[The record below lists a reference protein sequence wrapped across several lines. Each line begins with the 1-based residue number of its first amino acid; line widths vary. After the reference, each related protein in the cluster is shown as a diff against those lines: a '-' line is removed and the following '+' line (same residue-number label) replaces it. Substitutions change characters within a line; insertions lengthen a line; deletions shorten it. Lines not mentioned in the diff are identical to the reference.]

1 MVRVKK
7 MSYGKGLEVK
17 KSDVKE
23 KERRTHI
30 GPWKLGK
37 TLGRG
42 STGRVRLA
50 KHSITGQ
57 LAAVKIVPKTI
68 CVERSKAEKGRGKSN
83 VLHGIEREIVI
94 MKLIDHP
101 NVMRLYDV
109 WENRHELYLIL
120 EYIEGGELFDYLVQK
135 GKLDESEAVGYFC
148 QIIAGVDYCHRF
160 NICHRDLKPENLLLD
175 KHRNIKIADFGM
187 AALQP
192 LDRMLETS
200 CGSPHYASP
209 EIVAGKIYHGAPSD
223 IWSCGIILFAL
234 LTGHLPFDDENVRHL
249 LLKVKAG
256 HFVMPSRIS
265 LEGKDLIRR
274 MLDVNPHTRI
284 KMADILNHPFLLKY
298 RHLDNFQDIPKS
310 PTLDELRYPVRK
322 RSEIDV
328 EILKNLQILWRDVS
342 KEVIINKLL
351 SKEQNPE
358 KTFYYLL
365 LKYREDR
372 MYYYKNYLD
381 SVDSRKSSV
390 SYISKLPLYDQKSL
404 SLYKHLKRSS
414 SQYSKSSVS
423 SSKKNIHKG
432 SNIVVNMPHKR
443 GVDFTY
449 VKKKKNSVCFEHKN
463 VSIQNGS
470 DASDPSSLFEEFA
483 AECETAFNQS
493 VISNIDWK
501 NSLSHV
507 PKIPSLKQDFQLFHI
522 HPSSVISK
530 EFGNDKM
537 APKIY
542 EENPESTDL
551 KKNHRSN
558 DLNSSEDIG
567 HFKYFIVKN
576 QPKLRVSSLPE
587 FITGKY
593 KLFDERRAVS
603 APTDSSDVTRN
614 KNKKSIFFWEK
625 RGSGISSLRMVYP
638 TAIFR
643 RISRSKGHKE
653 NKISNQKIVDSEIHQ
668 SFFAKVLNIKPSV
681 KLLKTILPFEHLY
694 QEIVNTLRR
703 WEYLGIGITNVRE
716 DIQSYIVYANISN
729 CNAMKL
735 KAIKFHVQV
744 LKEGNGSVV
753 RFFLEKGINSSFQ
766 QLVKEFELILE
777 NKHVLDFSDCVLK

>member
-1 MVRVKK
+1 
-7 MSYGKGLEVK
+7 MSHGKGLEAK
-17 KSDVKE
+17 KSEVKD

-30 GPWKLGK
+30 GPWRLGK

-57 LAAVKIVPKTI
+57 LAAVKIVPKTA
-68 CVERSKAEKGRGKSN
+68 CLERSKAGKGTGKSN
-83 VLHGIEREIVI
+83 VVHGIEREIVI

-109 WENRHELYLIL
+109 WENRHELFLIL
-120 EYIEGGELFDYLVQK
+120 EYIEGGELFDYLVRK
-135 GKLDESEAVGYFC
+135 GKLDESEAAGYFR

-234 LTGHLPFDDENVRHL
+234 LTGYLPFDDENVRHL

-265 LEGKDLIRR
+265 PEGKDLIRR

-284 KMADILNHPFLLKY
+284 KMPDILNHSFLLKY
-298 RHLDNFQDIPKS
+298 RHLNGFQDIPKS
-310 PTLDELRYPVRK
+310 PTPDELRYPVRK

-328 EILKNLQILWRDVS
+328 EILKNLRILWRDVS
-342 KEVIINKLL
+342 KEVIISKLL

-381 SVDSRKSSV
+381 SVDSRKSSL

-404 SLYKHLKRSS
+404 LLYKHLKRSS

-432 SNIVVNMPHKR
+432 SNIVVNMSHKR

-449 VKKKKNSVCFEHKN
+449 AKKKKNSVCFEYKN
-463 VSIQNGS
+463 TSIQTSSDGS
-470 DASDPSSLFEEFA
+470 DPNSLFEEFA
-483 AECETAFNQS
+483 AECDTAFNPS
-493 VISNIDWK
+493 VISNIDLK
-501 NSLSHV
+501 NGSSYV
-507 PKIPSLKQDFQLFHI
+507 PKIPTSKKDFQLFHI

-530 EFGNDKM
+530 EFGNNKM
-537 APKIY
+537 ALKIY

-551 KKNHRSN
+551 KKNHKSD
-558 DLNSSEDIG
+558 DLNSSEDTG
-567 HFKYFIVKN
+567 HIKYSAKN

-593 KLFDERRAVS
+593 KLFDERRTVS
-603 APTDSSDVTRN
+603 APTDSGDITRN
-614 KNKKSIFFWEK
+614 KNKKSVFSLEK
-625 RGSGISSLRMVYP
+625 RGPGISSIRMVYP
-638 TAIFR
+638 IAIFR
-643 RISRSKGHKE
+643 KISRNKGHNE
-653 NKISNQKIVDSEIHQ
+653 NKISNQKNVNSEIQQ

-681 KLLKTILPFEHLY
+681 KILKTILPFEHLY
-694 QEIVNTLRR
+694 QEIANTLKR
-703 WEYLGIGITNVRE
+703 WEHLGIGITNVRE

-729 CNAMKL
+729 PNAMKL
-735 KAIKFHVQV
+735 KAIKFHAQV
-744 LKEGNGSVV
+744 LKEGNGSIV

-777 NKHVLDFSDCVLK
+777 NKHVLDFSDCVFK

>member
-1 MVRVKK
+1 
-7 MSYGKGLEVK
+7 MSYGEGLEGK
-17 KSDVKE
+17 KSDVRK

-30 GPWKLGK
+30 GPWILGK

-57 LAAVKIVPKTI
+57 LAAVKIVPKTV
-68 CVERSKAEKGRGKSN
+68 CAERSKTEKGRGKSN

-120 EYIEGGELFDYLVQK
+120 EYIEGGELFDYLVRK
-135 GKLDESEAVGYFC
+135 GRLDESEAVGYFY

-265 LEGKDLIRR
+265 AEGKDLIRR

-284 KMADILNHPFLLKY
+284 KMIDIMNHPFLLKY
-298 RHLDNFQDIPKS
+298 QHLDKFQNIPKS
-310 PTLDELRYPVRK
+310 PTPDELMYPVRK
-322 RSEIDV
+322 RSEIDI
-328 EILKNLQILWRDVS
+328 EILKNLQILWRDVA
-342 KEVIINKLL
+342 KEVIISRLL

-381 SVDSRKSSV
+381 SVDSQKS
-390 SYISKLPLYDQKSL
+390 SYISKLSLYDQKSL

-423 SSKKNIHKG
+423 SSKKNAHKG
-432 SNIVVNMPHKR
+432 SSIVVNMPHKR

-449 VKKKKNSVCFEHKN
+449 VKKKKDSVCYGHRN
-463 VSIQNGS
+463 DYIQNSS
-470 DASDPSSLFEEFA
+470 DTSDPSSLFEEFA

-493 VISNIDWK
+493 TVSNIDWK
-501 NSLSHV
+501 NGFTCV
-507 PKIPSLKQDFQLFHI
+507 PEIISPKQGFEPIHI
-522 HPSSVISK
+522 HSSSVISK
-530 EFGNDKM
+530 EFGNDKTTL
-537 APKIY
+537 KIY
-542 EENPESTDL
+542 EESPESSGSRKDY
-551 KKNHRSN
+551 KSN

-567 HFKYFIVKN
+567 HFKYFVVKN

-593 KLFDERRAVS
+593 KLFDERRTVS
-603 APTDSSDVTRN
+603 APTDSNDIARN
-614 KNKKSIFFWEK
+614 KNKKSIFSREK
-625 RGSGISSLRMVYP
+625 RGPGIGSLRIVYP

-643 RISRSKGHKE
+643 RISRSKE
-653 NKISNQKIVDSEIHQ
+653 NKVSSKKTVDSGIQQ

-694 QEIVNTLRR
+694 QEIANTLKR
-703 WEYLGIGITNVRE
+703 WEHLGIGITNVRE
-716 DIQSYIVYANISN
+716 DIRSYTVYANISN

-735 KAIKFHVQV
+735 KAIKFHIQV
-744 LKEGNGSVV
+744 SKEGSGSIV

-777 NKHVLDFSDCVLK
+777 NKHVLDFSECVLK